1 MLGAGGRRFLS
12 SKLDVGQ
19 GQLDRATDEVS
30 VLSSLLFVS
39 RISRFRDKEES
50 RQKNPLRFFPP
61 RFPPPPPFSWA
72 GAGDPIS
79 GRGKVS
85 TGKVQRCSSGLT
97 FFGRTE
103 EKEEEEGIISFLSR
117 SVSPPLYPGFF
128 SFFRQRQ
135 TRPFHF
141 HALER
146 TYGRSREKSFPRFS
160 LRDRKGMTNVS
171 CKRPTR
177 TGGGKEGEELGF
189 LNDPELKSSPPQPL
203 QPKRRA
209 AAACSTF
216 FLL

>member
-117 SVSPPLYPGFF
+117 SVSSPLYPGVFPP
-128 SFFRQRQ
+128 FFR
-135 TRPFHF
+135 

-146 TYGRSREKSFPRFS
+146 TYRGERKVFLDSL

-177 TGGGKEGEELGF
+177 TGGGGEGEELGF
-189 LNDPELKSSPPQPL
+189 LNDPELKSSTPTQPL